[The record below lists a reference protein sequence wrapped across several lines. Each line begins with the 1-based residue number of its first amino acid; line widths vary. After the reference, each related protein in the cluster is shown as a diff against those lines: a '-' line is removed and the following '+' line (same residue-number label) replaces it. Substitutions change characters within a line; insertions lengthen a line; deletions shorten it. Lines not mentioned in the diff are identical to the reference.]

1 MASFT
6 VTGTLQGYSAPPT
19 LQYRDDVPLVTTWDT
34 GDFTGPYSFTNGNK
48 TATYGSSGS
57 RSGVRATTAIL
68 AGQKV
73 YFEVATSGF
82 VSGSGFSVGVCQ
94 KSWPL
99 GQTGDG
105 AGGSTAVGDFCVH
118 WDGVIDLGGVWIN
131 NPHQGT
137 ASFANGGIL
146 RVAVDMVH
154 SKLWWQSSLN
164 TSLWDEFVNDDPATN
179 TLGWDISS
187 ISSQSLYVVTNG
199 NTIGGAVA
207 TINGGSSAFTYSV
220 PSGFTPLDGIPNAWL
235 TLPAGSTV
243 TASTFSFP
251 HTNIPNTGPHTISVR
266 DANATTVTT
275 TSNSFNVT

>member
-34 GDFTGPYSFTNGNK
+34 ADFTGPYSFTNGNK

-57 RSGVRATTAIL
+57 RSGVRATTPIL

-137 ASFANGGIL
+137 A
-146 RVAVDMVH
+146 
-154 SKLWWQSSLN
+154 
-164 TSLWDEFVNDDPATN
+164 
-179 TLGWDISS
+179 
-187 ISSQSLYVVTNG
+187 
-199 NTIGGAVA
+199 
-207 TINGGSSAFTYSV
+207 
-220 PSGFTPLDGIPNAWL
+220 PLDGIPNAWL